1 MILPR
6 PPEPLDHLVDTLATF
21 LDKRHCELLEP
32 LFLGELLAHGRRTAT
47 AWFRAGCMSDEFRRG
62 YTLLGTIG
70 RNKVPQFA
78 SVLFRDLRQ
87 DIDPGPRWLIAVDDT
102 PTERYGPCVEGAG
115 IHHNPTPGPAGQKFL
130 YGHVWVTTAWV
141 VNHPDWHTRA
151 LPLLANLYI
160 REQDLA
166 KIAPDHRPAFVTKL
180 DQAAE
185 QIAWAAEQVR
195 HTGKPIW
202 AVVDGFYAKR
212 PVLRPAREAGV
223 VVVGKLQ
230 RNAGLRNLPRVLPVA
245 ERGPGRPRTYG
256 SKRISLAKRAGQSRG
271 WEEVECF
278 QYQKLVTKKV
288 KTFLAT
294 WKPAAGVI
302 RVVIVQEED
311 GWLAYFCTDP
321 EASVRD
327 ILEAVAGRTAIED
340 TFKDVKEVEGAGQ
353 QQLRYGPANEG
364 AFNWCLWGYTAVEW
378 WAWDKPFAQLSDR
391 SVSPW
396 DNAERRPSHAD
407 RRKAL
412 QHEMLEE
419 EFWRIWGD
427 RQCPPKIRQ
436 LVEVLLGMA
445 A

>member
-1 MILPR
+1 MILAR
-6 PPEPLDHLVDTLATF
+6 PPEPIDHLVDSLAF
-21 LDKRHCELLEP
+21 SLDKRHRDLLEP
-32 LFLGELLAHGRRTAT
+32 LFLGELLSHGRRTAT
-47 AWFRAGCMSDEFRRG
+47 AWFRAGGISEEFRRG

-70 RNKVPQFA
+70 RSKVDDFA
-78 SVLFRDLRQ
+78 RRLFWHLRE
-87 DIDPGPRWLIAVDDT
+87 DIDPGPRWLFALDDS
-102 PTERYGPCVEGAG
+102 PTKRYGPCVEGAG
-115 IHHNPTPGPAGQKFL
+115 IHHNPTPGPAQQKFL

-151 LPLLANLYI
+151 LPLIADLYI
-160 REQDLA
+160 RQQDLA
-166 KIAPDHRPAFVTKL
+166 KIAPDHRPEFVTKL
-180 DQAAE
+180 DQAGR
-185 QIAWAAEQVR
+185 QIVWAAEQVR

-212 PVLRPAREAGV
+212 PVLRPTKEAGV
-223 VVVGKLQ
+223 VIVGKLQ
-230 RNAGLRNLPRVLPVA
+230 RNAGLRDLPRKVLEG
-245 ERGPGRPRTYG
+245 ERGRGRPRTYG
-256 SKRISLAKRAGQSRG
+256 NKRISLAKRAGQPRG
-271 WEEVECF
+271 WVEVECF

-311 GWLAYFCTDP
+311 EWLPYFCTDS

-353 QQLRYGPANEG
+353 QQLRYGPANVG

-378 WAWDKPFAQLSDR
+378 WAWDKPFGQLTDR
-391 SVSPW
+391 SNSPW
-396 DNAERRPSHAD
+396 DTEERRPSHAD

-412 QHEMLEE
+412 QHELLED
-419 EFWRIWGD
+419 EFWRVWGD
-427 RQCPPKIRQ
+427 RPCPPKIRQ
-436 LVEVLLGMA
+436 LVEELFSMA